1 MRWGW
6 CEGLDLEEQAQDF
19 EDDTAAE
26 DEAEDYCGIR
36 QPFDSYH
43 LRRSLFIPRLSWFLV
58 ESTQSAN

>member
-6 CEGLDLEEQAQDF
+6 CEGLGLEEQAQDF

-36 QPFDSYH
+36 
-43 LRRSLFIPRLSWFLV
+43 
-58 ESTQSAN
+58 